1 MNKNY
6 LLVFGV
12 IVAIFIIAINY
23 FKITNVVKDNFSM
36 GSIIRERRRDR
47 ANTKKQFIYLAK
59 PIIDKKNKAF

>member
-1 MNKNY
+1 MNKKY

-47 ANTKKQFIYLAK
+47 VNTKKPFIYFAK
-59 PIIDKKNKAF
+59 PIIDKKTKAF